1 MTFEHGSP
9 DEARMN
15 SIALSMMEILELA
28 GGRHRAIREFGDKRD
43 SFLSLFHKIGT
54 LSTMVSEDSKSSNSD
69 HINWQRLT
77 GYHPDSLP
85 AERFTEDYLA
95 NEISSECLTEPAIA
109 EMGRSAGWYLEQE
122 HQLISDLE
130 AELRER
136 TDGWRMRVN
145 RSYWWMA
152 SLGFILLFL
161 GTTSSSSEIS
171 WALTGGELGLA
182 ALTFLAPT
190 TVWAWI
196 VLSAPRLDAYHMSG
210 HLDSDGNSETLDRF
224 AKGRRNPIVRQRRQN
239 LTQYIV
245 ALLKFLKKQR
255 GLYKSAQSISAAWL
269 IFLIV
274 LLSC

>member
-9 DEARMN
+9 DEARM
-15 SIALSMMEILELA
+15 SDIALSMMEILELA
-28 GGRHRAIREFGDKRD
+28 GGRHRIIREFGKKRAN
-43 SFLSLFHKIGT
+43 FLNLFHKIGI
-54 LSTMVSEDSKSSNSD
+54 LSEMVSESSRSSNSD
-69 HINWQRLT
+69 HINWQRLR

-85 AERFTEDYLA
+85 AKRFTEDYLA
-95 NEISSECLTEPAIA
+95 NEISSECFAEPAVT
-109 EMGRSAGWYLEQE
+109 EMGRAAGWYLDQE

-130 AELRER
+130 VELRER

-182 ALTFLAPT
+182 ALTFLAPIA
-190 TVWAWI
+190 VWAWI
-196 VLSAPRLDAYHMSG
+196 VLSAPKLDAYRMSG
-210 HLDSDGNSETLDRF
+210 HLDCDGNSETLERF
-224 AKGRRNPIVRQRRQN
+224 AKGRRNPVVRQRRHN
-239 LTQYIV
+239 LTQYIA
-245 ALLKFLKKQR
+245 ALLRFLKKQR
-255 GLYKSAQSISAAWL
+255 SLYKLARAKSAAWL

-274 LLSC
+274 LLAW

>member
-1 MTFEHGSP
+1 MTFEYGSP

-15 SIALSMMEILELA
+15 SIALSMMKILELA
-28 GGRHRAIREFGDKRD
+28 GGRHRVIREFGDKQD
-43 SFLSLFHKIGT
+43 SFLNLFHKIGT
-54 LSTMVSEDSKSSNSD
+54 LSTMVSEDSKSSNSK
-69 HINWQRLT
+69 HINWQRLA

-95 NEISSECLTEPAIA
+95 NEISSECFTESAIA
-109 EMGRSAGWYLEQE
+109 EMGSAAGWYLEQE

-182 ALTFLAPT
+182 ALTFLAPIA
-190 TVWAWI
+190 VWAWMA
-196 VLSAPRLDAYHMSG
+196 LSGSRLEAYHMSG
-210 HLDSDGNSETLDRF
+210 RLDSDGKSETLDRF
-224 AKGRRNPIVRQRRQN
+224 AKGRRNPIVMQRRHN
-239 LTQYIV
+239 LTQYI
-245 ALLKFLKKQR
+245 ATLLKFLKKQR
-255 GLYKSAQSISAAWL
+255 YLYKSAQAISAAWL

-274 LLSC
+274 LLA

>member
-9 DEARMN
+9 DETRMN
-15 SIALSMMEILELA
+15 SIALSMMEIMELT
-28 GGRHRAIREFGDKRD
+28 GGRHRDIREFGDKRD

-54 LSTMVSEDSKSSNSD
+54 LSTMVSEDSKSSNSK

-77 GYHPDSLP
+77 GYHPDSLQ

-95 NEISSECLTEPAIA
+95 NEISSECFTEPAIA
-109 EMGRSAGWYLEQE
+109 EMGRAAGWYLEQE

-136 TDGWRMRVN
+136 TEGWRMRVN

-190 TVWAWI
+190 AVWAWI
-196 VLSAPRLDAYHMSG
+196 VLSAPRLEAYRMSG
-210 HLDSDGNSETLDRF
+210 RLDGF
-224 AKGRRNPIVRQRRQN
+224 AEGRRNPIVRQRRYN
-239 LTQYIV
+239 LTQYIA
-245 ALLKFLKKQR
+245 ALLKFIKKQR

>member
-95 NEISSECLTEPAIA
+95 NEISSECFTEPAIA
-109 EMGRSAGWYLEQE
+109 EMGSAAGWYLEQE

-136 TDGWRMRVN
+136 TEGLRMRVN

-182 ALTFLAPT
+182 ALTFLAPI

-196 VLSAPRLDAYHMSG
+196 VLSAPRLDAYRMSG
-210 HLDSDGNSETLDRF
+210 YLDSDGNSETLDRF
-224 AKGRRNPIVRQRRQN
+224 AKGRRNPIARQRRHN
-239 LTQYIV
+239 LTQYIA